1 MPTTVVRHPGDAW
14 SRLSGSD
21 DGTGRPNLQYGNREP
36 GGRTRPVK
44 EDVMISWNE
53 CDARFASHE
62 ERIARVDLAGQSV
75 SFPVLG
81 RRRRGVVATT
91 AAILAWVPARTGTSL
106 TVVGQWLIGDKPVA
120 EVG

>member
-1 MPTTVVRHPGDAW
+1 
-14 SRLSGSD
+14 
-21 DGTGRPNLQYGNREP
+21 
-36 GGRTRPVK
+36 
-44 EDVMISWNE
+44 MISWNE

-62 ERIARVDLAGQSV
+62 ERIARVDLADQSV